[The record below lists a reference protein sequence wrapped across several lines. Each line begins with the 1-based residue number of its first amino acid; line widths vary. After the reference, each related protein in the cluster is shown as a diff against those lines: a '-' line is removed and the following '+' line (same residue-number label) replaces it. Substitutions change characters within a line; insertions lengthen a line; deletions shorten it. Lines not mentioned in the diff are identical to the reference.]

1 MHENYII
8 IRVYKLE
15 YDPNRTGGLCKTLPV
30 LDHTYLHGFTQYGAR
45 DMQKLRKLFSKDHPL
60 LKHNPPHA
68 REFHEYDTIVGS
80 VFSEEEKLSVINKY
94 AQKDKTMNTN
104 PIQQSTENNNSRIS
118 NVTFLKF
125 DIEQI
130 QIDKD
135 SSIRFEYDPEKLQD
149 LAESI
154 RANNNELLQ
163 PIIITRIYANSDKDV
178 EFLNKSKVRYNVV
191 AGRRRFLACR
201 DILGLKKISVIVKD
215 YRSFESEFAAQ
226 FAENEERE
234 NWTDFDY
241 VKAINKI
248 KDRNKNISNQDIA
261 KIFNKTID
269 WVKKKMQHLGAIQD
283 LPESAMSHLSQI
295 PTSHAIELKKLP
307 KDEKEKAIAELAE
320 LAKNNLPLTTVKSI
334 RENIS
339 RNIPVTSKKGMSVD
353 VDKKKESSPNWKTKN
368 YRPDINT
375 RPVCAFIDEHDAMLA
390 YREWKNT
397 GSIEPEYQTQI
408 VNDIRIAVKEIKL
421 DLEHAKKKVSSYET
435 ELKNLISDSIA
446 LQEQQMF
453 PVSKKKKKKA

>member
-1 MHENYII
+1 
-8 IRVYKLE
+8 
-15 YDPNRTGGLCKTLPV
+15 
-30 LDHTYLHGFTQYGAR
+30 
-45 DMQKLRKLFSKDHPL
+45 
-60 LKHNPPHA
+60 
-68 REFHEYDTIVGS
+68 
-80 VFSEEEKLSVINKY
+80 
-94 AQKDKTMNTN
+94 MNTN

-248 KDRNKNISNQDIA
+248 KDRNNKISNQDIA
-261 KIFNKTID
+261 KIFNKSID

-283 LPESAMSHLSQI
+283 LPESAVTHLSKI

-307 KDEKEKAIAELAE
+307 KDEKEKAIQELGEA
-320 LAKNNLPLTTVKSI
+320 AKNNLPLPTVKKI
-334 RENIS
+334 RENVARS
-339 RNIPVTSKKGMSVD
+339 IPVTSKEGMSVD
-353 VDKKKESSPNWKTKN
+353 VDDNTMKNRRSFGDVYNAEGNYKRWKSTGQINELEKDDVIFILRKKITSMKSKLKN
-368 YRPDINT
+368 
-375 RPVCAFIDEHDAMLA
+375 L
-390 YREWKNT
+390 
-397 GSIEPEYQTQI
+397 
-408 VNDIRIAVKEIKL
+408 
-421 DLEHAKKKVSSYET
+421 KVEVDSLET
-435 ELKNLISDSIA
+435 ELKSTISDSIA

-453 PVSKKKKKKA
+453 PVKKQKAEELDHFEIMRNRQDAINKAMYETRFKKKAGKK

>member
-45 DMQKLRKLFSKDHPL
+45 DMQKLRKLFPEDHPL

-68 REFHEYDTIVGS
+68 REFHEYDTTVGS
-80 VFSEEEKLSVINKY
+80 VFSEEEKLSVINEY
-94 AQKDKTMNTN
+94 TQKDKTMNTN

-178 EFLNKSKVRYNVV
+178 EFLNKTKIRYNVV

-248 KDRNKNISNQDIA
+248 KDRNKKISNQDIA

-283 LPESAMSHLSQI
+283 LSESAVTHLSKI

-307 KDEKEKAIAELAE
+307 KDEKEKAIQELGEA
-320 LAKNNLPLTTVKSI
+320 AKNNLPLPTVKKI
-334 RENIS
+334 RENVARS
-339 RNIPVTSKKGMSVD
+339 IPVTSKKGMSVD
-353 VDKKKESSPNWKTKN
+353 VDDNIMKNRRSFGDVYNAEGNYKRWKSTGQINELEKDDVIFILRKKITSMKSKLKN
-368 YRPDINT
+368 
-375 RPVCAFIDEHDAMLA
+375 L
-390 YREWKNT
+390 
-397 GSIEPEYQTQI
+397 
-408 VNDIRIAVKEIKL
+408 
-421 DLEHAKKKVSSYET
+421 KVEVDSLET
-435 ELKNLISDSIA
+435 ELKSTISDSIA

-453 PVSKKKKKKA
+453 PVSNKKAGNK

>member
-1 MHENYII
+1 
-8 IRVYKLE
+8 
-15 YDPNRTGGLCKTLPV
+15 
-30 LDHTYLHGFTQYGAR
+30 
-45 DMQKLRKLFSKDHPL
+45 
-60 LKHNPPHA
+60 
-68 REFHEYDTIVGS
+68 
-80 VFSEEEKLSVINKY
+80 
-94 AQKDKTMNTN
+94 MNTKTKQ
-104 PIQQSTENNNSRIS
+104 IQSSEKNNSSVS

-154 RANNNELLQ
+154 RSNNNELLQ

-201 DILGLKKISVIVKD
+201 DILGLKKISAIVRD

-248 KDRNKNISNQDIA
+248 KDRNKKISNQDIA
-261 KIFNKTID
+261 KILNKTID

-307 KDEKEKAIAELAE
+307 KDEKEKAIQELGEA
-320 LAKNNLPLTTVKSI
+320 AKNNLPLPTVKKI
-334 RENIS
+334 RENVARS
-339 RNIPVTSKKGMSVD
+339 IPVTSNTSKKKISVK
-353 VDKKKESSPNWKTKN
+353 VDKKEESPKAKKN
-368 YRPDINT
+368 RPDINT
-375 RPVCAFIDEHDAMLA
+375 RPVAYFIDQHDVRLA
-390 YREWKNT
+390 YKDWKNT
-397 GSIEPEYQTQI
+397 GSIEPEHQALI
-408 VNDIRIAVKEIKL
+408 VKDIRNAVVEIKL
-421 DLEHAKKKVSSYET
+421 DLEHAKKIVSSYET

-453 PVSKKKKKKA
+453 PVSEKKAGKK